1 MLSYSKKENKYYFE
15 VYINKNIELE
25 LHNCR
30 INGVTAS
37 NNSAQISVSNLQA
50 EDKNALDYS
59 AGTLLNCVENANAVA
74 NRLIQLYDKG
84 REIFE
89 SEWTGNLDYDVD
101 VPVKYSFTVP
111 INAVGGMLHSG
122 APRIVSNS
130 ITFDG
135 GLKQTLKALS
145 YCQSE

>member
-15 VYINKNIELE
+15 VYIDKNIELG

-30 INGVTAS
+30 INGIPVS

-74 NRLIQLYDKG
+74 NRLIQLYGKG

-135 GLKQTLKALS
+135 GLRQTLKALS
-145 YCQSE
+145 YC